1 MQLFSLIQL
10 HFNNFFDGVKKSLGN
25 MLSTYKENF
34 GPNTIFGQLINVLG
48 SVTQN
53 ILVYIEDSMTE
64 QNKYTA
70 QRKRSIYNLASISGY
85 NPSMGK
91 ATSAVLSLT
100 WKPNSSG
107 VSSVVIPNKT
117 KLLSSQ
123 TGMAYNII
131 LPQESIVCS
140 ISADNSV
147 KYLTVVEGNF
157 ETQTFVST
165 GGQLYS
171 KNIRFS
177 GDADLDYTEVWVNEE
192 KWERCESLYDMDPEA
207 NQYLART
214 SLKHGFDLVFGN
226 GQHGKALKNG
236 DVVRVS
242 YLIHNGELG
251 NISADAE
258 PLFTF
263 YETLK
268 DTQGNEIN
276 GNEIFYLELQS
287 RESINSGVFSDDIE
301 FIRNMIGMNSRA
313 LVLADAKN
321 YKKIFNKFSF
331 IGYNR
336 VWTEQGSMIVNSLI
350 MKNYKTHL
358 NRGSDYF
365 GLKEADFI
373 LNNDQKTSI
382 YNAVAASGEQLA
394 GVVFNIFD
402 PEIVKYVA
410 YIYVKLKDGDWDR
423 AYIEDKIRDL
433 VGQFFADIQ
442 SDIFIPKSDLIHL
455 LKTNIEAIDGVDVY
469 FLSQK
474 NEEAMHNHYYTEK
487 IYNYNPA
494 TGNYNIEKKNV
505 WIYNDEDPGV
515 GLDAHG
521 NIWLDNNDQ
530 FPVLMGGWNSY
541 SKTENGITNQSYV
554 TTPLTIVIE

>member
-358 NRGSDYF
+358 SKGSDYF
-365 GLKEADFI
+365 RLTDEDFV

>member
-236 DVVRVS
+236 DVIRVS

-358 NRGSDYF
+358 NKGSDYF

>member
-1 MQLFSLIQL
+1 MKLFSLIQL
-10 HFNNFFDGVKKSLGN
+10 HFNNFYDGVRKSLGS
-25 MLSTYKENF
+25 MLSQYKENF
-34 GPNTIFGQLINVLG
+34 GSNTIFGQLINVLG

-53 ILVYIEDSMTE
+53 ILTYIEDSTTE

-85 NPSMGK
+85 DPSMGK
-91 ATSAVLSLT
+91 ATSAVVALT
-100 WKPNSSG
+100 WKPNNSG
-107 VSSVVIPNKT
+107 TSSVVIPNKT

-147 KYLTVVEGNF
+147 KYLTVVEGTF
-157 ETQTFVST
+157 ETQSFVST

-171 KNIRFS
+171 KNIKFS
-177 GDADLDYTEVWVNEE
+177 GDADIDYTEVWVNNE
-192 KWERCESLYDMDPEA
+192 KWERCDSLYDMDPEA
-207 NQYLART
+207 NQYLIRT
-214 SLKHGFDLVFGN
+214 GLKTGFDLIFGN
-226 GQHGKALKNG
+226 GQHGRALRDG
-236 DVVRVS
+236 DVVKVS
-242 YLIHNGELG
+242 YLIHSGELG
-251 NISADAE
+251 NIPNDSEAI
-258 PLFTF
+258 FTF

-268 DTQGNEIN
+268 DTTGQEVN
-276 GNEIFYLELQS
+276 GNQIFSIELQS
-287 RESINSGVFSDDIE
+287 RESINSGVFPDSVE
-301 FIRNMIGMNSRA
+301 FVRNMIGMNSRA

-321 YKKIFNKFSF
+321 YKKIFSKFSF

-336 VWTEQGSMIVNSLI
+336 VWTEEGSMVVNSLI
-350 MKNYKTHL
+350 MRNYKAIMQK
-358 NRGSDYF
+358 GSDYF
-365 GLKEADFI
+365 GLSDEDFV
-373 LNNDQKTSI
+373 LNKDQKRSI
-382 YNAVAASGEQLA
+382 YNAIAASGEQLA

-402 PEIVKYVA
+402 PEIVKYAA

-423 AYIEDKIRDL
+423 AHIEDQIRDL

-442 SDIFIPKSDLIHL
+442 SDIFVPKSDLIHL
-455 LKTNIEAIDGVDVY
+455 IKSNIEAIDSVDVY

-487 IYNYNPA
+487 TYNYNPA
-494 TGNYNIEKKNV
+494 TGNYKIDSKNV
-505 WIYNDEDPGV
+505 WLYNDEDPNL

-530 FPVLMGGWNSY
+530 FPVLMGGWKCYQQTDGMVN
-541 SKTENGITNQSYV
+541 EEH
-554 TTPLTIVIE
+554 TTSALTIVIE